1 MASTE
6 EGPEPLKYQTL
17 TLKVSIHCEGCKKK
31 VKKVLQSI
39 EGVYKTTIDSQQQKV
54 VVTGNVEAETLIKK
68 LLKTGKHAELWP
80 EKKPNNTGDSNN
92 NNGGGGGGKKNK
104 NKNKAS
110 GSPNEPL
117 ENPDTNQTQKASG
130 DDPSLDSSAKPDGE
144 APKNGGKDSP
154 KADKKEAGNSPPP
167 VKQDA
172 GAGAGSSGGGGK
184 KKGKKGQKEDNG
196 SGGGDGGDV
205 QVVSEEMGSKAS
217 GGGGAFPA
225 FNYPVYPTS
234 QPPAYVVSYSS
245 VQPTAS
251 YGGAYYP
258 MPTNQSSYVYSGAA
272 AAAAAVA
279 APGSYYIFSD
289 ENANA
294 CRIM

>member
-1 MASTE
+1 MASAE

-17 TLKVSIHCEGCKKK
+17 TLKVAIHCEGCKKK

-68 LLKTGKHAELWP
+68 LVKTGKHAELWP
-80 EKKPNNTGDSNN
+80 EKKPNNNSSS
-92 NNGGGGGGKKNK
+92 GGGKKNK

-110 GSPNEPL
+110 GKPNEQS
-117 ENPDTNQTQKASG
+117 ENPDTNQTPKASG
-130 DDPSLDSSAKPDGE
+130 DDSSPDSSAQPDDK
-144 APKNGGKDSP
+144 APKNSGKDCP

-167 VKQDA
+167 EKQD
-172 GAGAGSSGGGGK
+172 GAAAASSGGGGK
-184 KKGKKGQKEDNG
+184 KKGKKGQKENKG
-196 SGGGDGGDV
+196 AGGGGEL
-205 QVVSEEMGSKAS
+205 QVVSEEMGGKAS
-217 GGGGAFPA
+217 GDGGGGLPA

-234 QPPAYVVSYSS
+234 QPPAYMVSYSS
-245 VQPTAS
+245 VQPSAS

-258 MPTNQSSYVYSGAA
+258 MSMNQSSYFYSGATA
-272 AAAAAVA
+272 AT

>member
-1 MASTE
+1 MASSE

-17 TLKVSIHCEGCKKK
+17 TLKVSIHCEGCQKK

-68 LLKTGKHAELWP
+68 LLKNGKHAELWP
-80 EKKPNNTGDSNN
+80 EKKLNNP
-92 NNGGGGGGKKNK
+92 GGGKKNK
-104 NKNKAS
+104 NKAS
-110 GSPNEPL
+110 SKPNEPS
-117 ENPDTNQTQKASG
+117 ENPDTDQTHKASG
-130 DDPSLDSSAKPDGE
+130 DDPSPDSSTKSDGE
-144 APKNGGKDSP
+144 APKNGCKDSP

-172 GAGAGSSGGGGK
+172 GAASSGGGGGGK
-184 KKGKKGQKEDNG
+184 KKGKKGQKENNG
-196 SGGGDGGDV
+196 GGGDGGDV
-205 QVVSEEMGSKAS
+205 QVVSEEIGSKAS
-217 GGGGAFPA
+217 GGGFPT
-225 FNYPVYPTS
+225 FNYPAYPAS

-258 MPTNQSSYVYSGAA
+258 MPTNQSGYFYSGAYHPMPTNQSSYFYSGA
-272 AAAAAVA
+272 MAAV
-279 APGSYYIFSD
+279 APGSYYVFSD